1 MRKSMHEETNL
12 LRAKGK
18 RIIAPLAAFALI
30 LFTGAFVLGHK
41 HVDAATSL
49 DTPTTPINN
58 ASIDPLLAL
67 DQATEAVASRVTP
80 AVVNIAVTSHVSEQ
94 AAAQAEGQ
102 GEDQGDNPFSQFF
115 GPGFGQGQG
124 QGRGPGPGF
133 GQGQGRG
140 QRQIEHGIGSGVII
154 SPDGYIVTNNHVVE
168 GAMEVRVTMHDRR
181 SFPAKVIGTD
191 KLTDLAVIKI
201 DGKDLPTL
209 GWGDSTKL
217 VPGQSVLAIGSPFG
231 YFRFS
236 VTRGIVSAV
245 DRPNPYSDDARKPG
259 NFIQTDAAINP
270 GNSGGPLVNAHGEL
284 VGINTFLISSSGA
297 FAGAGFAIPTQTI
310 HPVVD
315 ALIKNGVV
323 HHGYVGVSLNDVTPE
338 NAKFFNLTG
347 NTGALIAQVSPDSPA
362 SRAGIK
368 AGDVVTGVNGKAVE
382 TGSDLQVVVSE
393 EAPGTKIQL
402 DVVRNGQAQKIDLTV
417 GEYHKDQEVAA
428 AASEELGHA
437 RLGIAISDLTPEIR
451 QQLNLPTQ
459 VEGVAVAQ
467 VQPASPAED
476 AGLSGGDVI
485 TEINRQPV
493 KSAEQFRNEVKQLPV
508 GKDLLLLV
516 WANGGSSYRVVHPAA
531 PSGSN
536 GE

>member
-1 MRKSMHEETNL
+1 MHPKTNL
-12 LRAKGK
+12 LRAQAK
-18 RIIAPLAAFALI
+18 RFVAPLLALT
-30 LFTGAFVLGHK
+30 LVVLTGSVVFGHR
-41 HVDAATSL
+41 HVDAATSP
-49 DTPTTPINN
+49 DTPSTPINN

-80 AVVNIAVTSHVSEQ
+80 AVVNIAVTSHAPEQ
-94 AAAQAEGQ
+94 PAEAQGD
-102 GEDQGDNPFSQFF
+102 GEDNPFSQFF
-115 GPGFGQGQG
+115 GPQGPGQGHG
-124 QGRGPGPGF
+124 QM
-133 GQGQGRG
+133 QG

-154 SPDGYIVTNNHVVE
+154 SPDGYIVTNNHVVD
-168 GAMEVRVTMHDRR
+168 GAMEVRVTLHDRR

-191 KLTDLAVIKI
+191 KLTDLAVVKI
-201 DGKDLPTL
+201 DAKDLPTI

-245 DRPNPYSDDARKPG
+245 DRPNPYSDDPRKPG
-259 NFIQTDAAINP
+259 GFIQTDAAINP
-270 GNSGGPLVNAHGEL
+270 GNSGGPLVNAHGQL
-284 VGINTFLISSSGA
+284 IGINTFLISSTGA

-323 HHGYVGVSLNDVTPE
+323 HHGYLGVSLNDVTPD

-347 NTGALIAQVSPDSPA
+347 NTGALIAQVTANSPA

-368 AGDVVTGVNGKAVE
+368 PGDVVTGVDGQPVE
-382 TGSDLQVVVSE
+382 NGSDLQVVVSE
-393 EAPGTKIQL
+393 KAPGSKIQL
-402 DVVRNGQAQKIDLTV
+402 DVVRNGEPQKVDLTV

-428 AASEELGHA
+428 SATDESGHA
-437 RLGIAISDLTPEIR
+437 RLGIAISDLTPEVR
-451 QQLNLPTQ
+451 QQLNLPSQ
-459 VEGVAVAQ
+459 VAGVAVAQ

-476 AGLSGGDVI
+476 AGLAGGDVI
-485 TEINRQPV
+485 LEINRKPV
-493 KSAEQFRNEVKQLPV
+493 TSAEQFRNDVKALPA

-516 WANGGSSYRVVHPAA
+516 WANGGSTYRVVHPATAA
-531 PSGSN
+531 PSS

>member
-1 MRKSMHEETNL
+1 MKQETNL
-12 LRAKGK
+12 LRARAK
-18 RIIAPLAAFALI
+18 RFATPLLALG
-30 LFTGAFVLGHK
+30 LVVLTGSVVFGHR

-80 AVVNIAVTSHVSEQ
+80 AVVNIAVTSHAPEQ
-94 AAAQAEGQ
+94 SAEAEGG
-102 GEDQGDNPFSQFF
+102 GEDNPFSQFF
-115 GPGFGQGQG
+115 GPQGPQGQGRGFGQGQG
-124 QGRGPGPGF
+124 MGPR
-133 GQGQGRG
+133 QG

-154 SPDGYIVTNNHVVE
+154 TPDGYIVTNNHVVE

-191 KLTDLAVIKI
+191 KLTDLAVVKI
-201 DGKDLPTL
+201 DAKDLPTI

-217 VPGQSVLAIGSPFG
+217 IPGQSVLAIGSPFG

-245 DRPNPYSDDARKPG
+245 DRPNPYSDDPRKPG
-259 NFIQTDAAINP
+259 GFIQTDAAINP
-270 GNSGGPLVNAHGEL
+270 GNSGGPLVNAHGQL
-284 VGINTFLISSSGA
+284 VGINTFLISSTGA

-323 HHGYVGVSLNDVTPE
+323 HHGYLGVALNDVTPE

-347 NTGALIAQVSPDSPA
+347 NTGALIAQVTPNSPA
-362 SRAGIK
+362 SKAGVK
-368 AGDVVTGVNGKAVE
+368 AGDVVTAVNGQSVE

-393 EAPGTKIQL
+393 KAPGTTLQL
-402 DVVRNGQAQKIDLTV
+402 DIVRNGQPEKIELTV
-417 GEYHKDQEVAA
+417 GEYHKDTEVAA
-428 AASEELGHA
+428 ASSDELGHA
-437 RLGIAISDLTPEIR
+437 RLGVAISDLTPEVR
-451 QQLNLPTQ
+451 QQLNLPEQ
-459 VEGVAVAQ
+459 VSGVAVAQ

-476 AGLSGGDVI
+476 AGLASGDVI
-485 TEINRQPV
+485 LEINRKPV
-493 KSAEQFRNEVKQLPV
+493 TSAEQFRNDVKALPT
-508 GKDLLLLV
+508 GKDMLLLV
-516 WANGGSSYRVVHPAA
+516 WANGGSTYRVVHPATA
-531 PSGSN
+531 TNN
-536 GE
+536 G